1 MNSINFM
8 TVFYVNFFI
17 YYFCFKKGSLGGFD
31 LCCVHVLLTSV
42 LVFFFFFSIF
52 TLGGFLVPNASGI

>member
-42 LVFFFFFSIF
+42 LVFFFFSIF
-52 TLGGFLVPNASGI
+52 TFRGFFGS